1 MLPNTGTASS
11 PALRELLDRDGFI
24 PRHIG
29 PDEDQVSR
37 MLDAIG
43 VESVDALIAE
53 TVPASIRMDGELDL
67 EGAVPESEVLD
78 RLRALAD
85 RNTVVTSCIGTGW
98 YDTHL
103 PPVIGRNVL
112 ENPAWYTAYTP
123 YQPEISQGRLEV
135 LLGFQTMVA
144 DLTGMDIANA
154 SLLDEATAAAEAM
167 ALLHRAS
174 RGSGDTFLVDADCHP
189 QVLEVVR
196 TRARPL
202 GLAVHVADPWGDDIP
217 DGTFGALLQY
227 PGSSGR
233 IRDLGPAV
241 NRLRTAGVGIAVAT
255 DLLAC
260 CLVTPP
266 GDHDVDVVIGS
277 AQRFGVPMGFGGP
290 HAGFMAVAD
299 RHRRTLPGRL
309 VGTSVDNAGD
319 PAHRLALQTREQHI
333 RREKATSNICTA
345 QVLLAVISA
354 LYAAYHGPDGLRRIA
369 ERVQRLTS
377 ILAAGL
383 RTGGHIVAHE
393 AFFDTITVVVP
404 GRADEALA
412 DALEEGCN
420 IRRVDAD
427 TVGIS
432 LDETT
437 TPAVVEALWRAFG
450 VDDADVEL
458 LDGVA
463 PEGIPA

>member
-1 MLPNTGTASS
+1 MLPNTGSASS

-43 VESVDALIAE
+43 VESVEALIAE
-53 TVPASIRMDGELDL
+53 AVPASIRMEGELDL

-174 RGSGDTFLVDADCHP
+174 RGSGDTFLVDPDCHP

-202 GLAVHVADPWGDDIP
+202 GLAVHVADP
-217 DGTFGALLQY
+217 
-227 PGSSGR
+227 
-233 IRDLGPAV
+233 
-241 NRLRTAGVGIAVAT
+241 
-255 DLLAC
+255 
-260 CLVTPP
+260 
-266 GDHDVDVVIGS
+266 
-277 AQRFGVPMGFGGP
+277 
-290 HAGFMAVAD
+290 
-299 RHRRTLPGRL
+299 
-309 VGTSVDNAGD
+309 
-319 PAHRLALQTREQHI
+319 
-333 RREKATSNICTA
+333 
-345 QVLLAVISA
+345 
-354 LYAAYHGPDGLRRIA
+354 
-369 ERVQRLTS
+369 
-377 ILAAGL
+377 
-383 RTGGHIVAHE
+383 
-393 AFFDTITVVVP
+393 
-404 GRADEALA
+404 
-412 DALEEGCN
+412 
-420 IRRVDAD
+420 
-427 TVGIS
+427 
-432 LDETT
+432 
-437 TPAVVEALWRAFG
+437 
-450 VDDADVEL
+450 
-458 LDGVA
+458 
-463 PEGIPA
+463 